1 MQAVV
6 KTPHIE
12 INIKGNISKQLLT
25 LLKKEYGKKLRFTG
39 QEDNELMNVFETDW
53 YKKVKSETSPGDN
66 MKIYREIHGMTQE
79 ALGRILGNI
88 PRQHISNMERGI
100 RAISVNT
107 AKKLS
112 KIFKVP
118 LEKFIHFGFNTPRLA
133 AHPVIPAKAGIQ
145 KKSKLDAGSSPA

>member
-12 INIKGNISKQLLT
+12 IKIKGNIPGSLLS
-25 LLKKEYGKKLRFTG
+25 LLKKEYGKKLRFTEK
-39 QEDNELMNVFETDW
+39 EDNELVNVFETDW
-53 YKKVKSETSPGDN
+53 YKKIKKETSPGDN
-66 MKIYREIHGMTQE
+66 MRIYRENHGMTQE

-100 RAISVNT
+100 RAISLNT

-112 KIFKVP
+112 RIFKLP
-118 LEKFIHFGFNTPRLA
+118 LEKFI
-133 AHPVIPAKAGIQ
+133 
-145 KKSKLDAGSSPA
+145 S

>member
-12 INIKGNISKQLLT
+12 ISIKGNIPKKLLSV
-25 LLKKEYGKKLRFTG
+25 LRKEYGKKLLFKE
-39 QEDNELMNVFETDW
+39 QHDNNLVNAFETDW
-53 YKKVKSETSPGDN
+53 YKKVKSQTSPGDN

-79 ALGRILGNI
+79 ELGRMLGNI

-118 LEKFIHFGFNTPRLA
+118 LDKF
-133 AHPVIPAKAGIQ
+133 V
-145 KKSKLDAGSSPA
+145 